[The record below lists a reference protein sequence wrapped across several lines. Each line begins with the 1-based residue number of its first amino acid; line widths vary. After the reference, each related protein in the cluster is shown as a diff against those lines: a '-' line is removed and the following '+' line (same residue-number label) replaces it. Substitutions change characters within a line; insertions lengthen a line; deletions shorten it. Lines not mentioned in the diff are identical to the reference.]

1 MRSLL
6 TLSPCQFL
14 FQVLPW
20 VAVLLPEHLQ
30 SPYPWDEPRHQFPH
44 PVQPAAL
51 QISHIDLWGRSTQK
65 MHLLFPNRLHTLQ
78 TFGLFWGLQDLSS
91 QEEIPRRG
99 DLLQIRD
106 RLNIPEPLLSIL
118 QTSLQLACPLTC
130 LQHLRHSFRNRLP
143 PVLHLR
149 RFLSDGNLFLL
160 SL

>member
-65 MHLLFPNRLHTLQ
+65 MHLLFSNRLHTLQ

-91 QEEIPRRG
+91 QEKIPRPAPPRRG
-99 DLLQIRD
+99 IRVTEGAETCGIGGVAMRDVEPIAKRSQQQIND
-106 RLNIPEPLLSIL
+106 DKHP
-118 QTSLQLACPLTC
+118 
-130 LQHLRHSFRNRLP
+130 
-143 PVLHLR
+143 
-149 RFLSDGNLFLL
+149 
-160 SL
+160 